1 MTREEDRFLSA
12 LYNAI
17 YEAHRLLSRSTLRVD
32 WDEDEM
38 AFVRATL
45 GILRELMEMVRRKMG

>member
-1 MTREEDRFLSA
+1 MSGERRLLSE
-12 LYNAI
+12 LYGTAI
-17 YEAHRLLSRSTLRVD
+17 ELHRLLSKSTLRVD